1 MEINTA
7 LILCAGYGKRL
18 NPITLNKPKPLIEI
32 NKISLLENTLSL
44 INSLGI
50 KNILINS
57 FYLSEQIENY
67 VDNLSFNLK
76 VIKDGSKILDTG
88 GGILN
93 LIDNS
98 SQDNFLILNPDTIWN
113 KSYLNE
119 IQKMEKFYFENKI
132 KNILLVVEKSRSFD
146 NRMQGD
152 FSLENNILSK
162 ANNKNFIFTG
172 CQILNKSIF
181 ENYKIEKFSI
191 NKIWDEMIL
200 KNKLYGYVSE
210 KNFTHL
216 TDIEIYEKLIKINP
230 RIEFSSDFIIA
241 YPGETENDFND
252 TLNLVKKIKF
262 INSFS
267 FIFSPRPGT
276 KASNLSQ
283 IDKEIAKERLLKI
296 QEYLFKFQLNKN
308 KSFINRS
315 IDVLVENK
323 LEGQNKLFG
332 RNHYMNSV
340 IFEGNKKFIGKNL
353 NIKIENVNQN
363 SLFGKIEKNKMRAA

>member
-1 MEINTA
+1 MQN
-7 LILCAGYGKRL
+7 
-18 NPITLNKPKPLIEI
+18 TLN
-32 NKISLLENTLSL
+32 L

-67 VDNLSFNLK
+67 VDNQNFNLK

-98 SQDNFLILNPDTIWN
+98 SQDDFLIFNPDTIWN

-119 IQKMEKFYFENKI
+119 IQNMEKFYFENKI
-132 KNILLVVEKSRSFD
+132 KNILLVAEKSKSFD

-162 ANNKNFIFTG
+162 ANNKKFIFTG

-216 TDIEIYEKLIKINP
+216 TDIEIYKKLTKI
-230 RIEFSSDFIIA
+230 
-241 YPGETENDFND
+241 
-252 TLNLVKKIKF
+252 
-262 INSFS
+262 
-267 FIFSPRPGT
+267 
-276 KASNLSQ
+276 
-283 IDKEIAKERLLKI
+283 
-296 QEYLFKFQLNKN
+296 
-308 KSFINRS
+308 
-315 IDVLVENK
+315 
-323 LEGQNKLFG
+323 
-332 RNHYMNSV
+332 
-340 IFEGNKKFIGKNL
+340 
-353 NIKIENVNQN
+353 
-363 SLFGKIEKNKMRAA
+363 